1 MQITITARHFDLTN
15 TIRDY
20 VQESCE
26 KLSKYFDQIIHVH
39 MILSLE
45 NSRNVVEM
53 SLHASKFNIQSE
65 GVEMDMYMAIDSA
78 IEKMEVQLKK
88 LKDKVTDHQ
97 KKSIKQNPDFF
108 YSNFFETTANPNS
121 KRMVKTKRIQ
131 AEPMSVSD
139 AIDSLSAKDTP
150 YMIFKNLETD
160 RVNVLVKKS
169 DELFKLIEP

>member
-1 MQITITARHFDLTN
+1 MQITITARHFDLTK

-45 NSRNVVEM
+45 NNRNIVEM
-53 SLHASKFNIQSE
+53 SLHASKFNLQSE
-65 GVEMDMYMAIDSA
+65 GEEMDMYMAIGNA
-78 IEKMEVQLKK
+78 IEKMEVQIKK

-108 YSNFFETTANPNS
+108 YSNFFEKIVDSPN

-131 AEPMSVSD
+131 AETMSVSD
-139 AIDSLSAKDTP
+139 AIDSLSHKDTP

-160 RVNVLVKKS
+160 KVNVLVKKS